1 MNFEA
6 AQRNSFGGRKVRHG
20 LSTRLLVLIE
30 VGVVVVV
37 GGLINCVGGRGGGG
51 AAPSPSVTDP
61 WS

>member
-20 LSTRLLVLIE
+20 FSTRLLVLIE
-30 VGVVVVV
+30 VGVVVV